1 VIAAVAKLAMTRDGW
16 IGEEYSAMDKTPQNQ
31 NSKNAEIES
40 AAIGEPLKT
49 TDNANLGEETT
60 MKRRRALIAGL
71 AAVPVLITLKSRS
84 AFAAEAT
91 CSVRLSISLEGS
103 SRHPG
108 LPIDNAD
115 INPKAQQDINPKA
128 KQDKRHGTDAAIGN
142 AETNGCENP

>member
-1 VIAAVAKLAMTRDGW
+1 
-16 IGEEYSAMDKTPQNQ
+16 MDKTPQNQ

-40 AAIGEPLKT
+40 ATIADSLKT
-49 TDNANLGEETT
+49 TDNASRGEETT

-84 AFAAEAT
+84 AFAAETT
-91 CSVRLSISLEGS
+91 CSILLSISLEGS
-103 SRHPG
+103 SQHPG

-115 INPKAQQDINPKA
+115 INPKAR
-128 KQDKRHGTDAAIGN
+128 QDKRHGAGAPIGN